1 MLGFLWLSTI
11 ERTKENKNI
20 SSKIAYFKHCHV
32 CHMFSNISTEN
43 GLKLNYKIWANQTI
57 SILMILIHAEKLR
70 LAIGWV
76 TRQEVEKPL
85 SMLAISDNFL
95 TARLL
100 KLVACRNRC
109 RDEWARWSC
118 FCCFACLRFV
128 FHPWQ
133 LGWTLLNMLLLLLKW
148 FCLNGSI
155 KVVHCCIMSLSGIWV
170 MRHGHYRNPNI
181 KNKDH
186 LVGN

>member
-1 MLGFLWLSTI
+1 MECGMLMLGFLWLSTI

-85 SMLAISDNFL
+85 SMLALSDNFLDTIHVHIHIHISTAQSMLALSHNFL

-133 LGWTLLNMLLLLLKW
+133 LGWTLLNMLLLLLK
-148 FCLNGSI
+148 
-155 KVVHCCIMSLSGIWV
+155 
-170 MRHGHYRNPNI
+170 
-181 KNKDH
+181 
-186 LVGN
+186 